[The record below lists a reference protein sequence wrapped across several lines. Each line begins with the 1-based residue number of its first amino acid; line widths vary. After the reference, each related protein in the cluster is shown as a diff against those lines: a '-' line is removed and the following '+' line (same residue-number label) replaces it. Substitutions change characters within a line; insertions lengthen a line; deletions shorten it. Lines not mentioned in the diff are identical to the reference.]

1 MKQPLREYSTQ
12 RDQPLTALNRTLKEN
27 FPEADS
33 FLTRFADQ
41 APYFLGVG
49 AGSVHHSDGDRWIT
63 ILGIIMHCVLWGFV
77 VGYDA
82 DLILHSFNNPDH
94 PYYHVLM
101 LGAFV
106 PLCVAAVVVLA
117 LTAIHVSTSC
127 MEKPWLNFNDG
138 HLPGFLTTTILGSVR
153 ASATFTLLL
162 LSAAVFTSDQP
173 GNEISTH
180 ARNQLIVQVVLKQLG
195 ISFTA
200 NAHRFATPGGGFCK
214 AE

>member
-1 MKQPLREYSTQ
+1 MKAEQLIRQTGFVTPRGGPMGCLE
-12 RDQPLTALNRTLKEN
+12 
-27 FPEADS
+27 
-33 FLTRFADQ
+33 RFVDQ

-49 AGSVHHSDGDRWIT
+49 AGSLHHSDTDRAIT
-63 ILGIIMHCVLWGFV
+63 VIGIVLHWVLWGIV
-77 VGYDA
+77 VGFDCDLMFRVFNDA
-82 DLILHSFNNPDH
+82 DHA
-94 PYYHVLM
+94 YYHVLM

-106 PLCVAAVVVLA
+106 PLAVAAVTVTTLTVVHIA
-117 LTAIHVSTSC
+117 SACSTRS
-127 MEKPWLNFNDG
+127 WLNFNDG
-138 HLPGFLTTTILGSVR
+138 HLPGFLTTTILGSIR
-153 ASATFTLLL
+153 ASHAFTLLL

-180 ARNQLIVQVVLKQLG
+180 ARNLLIAQVVLKQIG

>member
-63 ILGIIMHCVLWGFV
+63 ILGIVLHCVLWGFV
-77 VGYDA
+77 IGYDA
-82 DLILHSFNNPDH
+82 DLILHSFNDSNH

-106 PLCVAAVVVLA
+106 PLAVAAVVVLV
-117 LTAIHVSTSC
+117 LTVIHISTAC

-138 HLPGFLTTTILGSVR
+138 HLPGFLTTTILGSIR

-180 ARNQLIVQVVLKQLG
+180 ARNQLVLQVVLKQLG

-200 NAHRFATPGGGFCK
+200 NAHRFATPDGGFCK

>member
-1 MKQPLREYSTQ
+1 MEQKL
-12 RDQPLTALNRTLKEN
+12 LTYTKRKGINPADMNRVVERAN
-27 FPEADS
+27 S
-33 FLTRFADQ
+33 CLTRFADQ

-49 AGSVHHSDGDRWIT
+49 AGSVHHSDADRWIT
-63 ILGIIMHCVLWGFV
+63 IIGIVLHWVLWGFV
-77 VGYDA
+77 VGFDF
-82 DLILHSFNNPDH
+82 DLIIHSFNDSTH

-117 LTAIHVSTSC
+117 LTVIHVSTSC
-127 MEKPWLNFNDG
+127 TEKPWLNFNDG

>member
-1 MKQPLREYSTQ
+1 MNNQSRKGYAKVEDKFDFNRE
-12 RDQPLTALNRTLKEN
+12 LKEAA
-27 FPEADS
+27 PKVDG

-49 AGSVHHSDGDRWIT
+49 AGTVHYSDADRWIT
-63 ILGIIMHCVLWGFV
+63 ILGIVLHWVLWGFV
-77 VGYDA
+77 LGYDF
-82 DLILHSFNNPDH
+82 DLILHSFNDSNH

-106 PLCVAAVVVLA
+106 PLAVAAVVVLA
-117 LTAIHVSTSC
+117 LTVIHISTAC

-138 HLPGFLTTTILGSVR
+138 HLPGFLTTTILGSIR

-162 LSAAVFTSDQP
+162 LSAAVFTGNQP
-173 GNEISTH
+173 GNQISTH

>member
-1 MKQPLREYSTQ
+1 MDQQPLKGYTQKAELFDFNRE
-12 RDQPLTALNRTLKEN
+12 LKQKA
-27 FPEADS
+27 PKVDS
-33 FLTRFADQ
+33 CLTRFADQ

-49 AGSVHHSDGDRWIT
+49 AGQAHFSDADRWFT
-63 ILGIIMHCVLWGFV
+63 IIGIVLHWVLWGFV
-77 VGYDA
+77 VAYDA
-82 DLILHSFNNPDH
+82 DLIFHSFNDPEH

-101 LGAFV
+101 LGAWV
-106 PLCVAAVVVLA
+106 PLCVAAATVLG
-117 LTAIHVSTSC
+117 LTIIHLSTSC
-127 MEKPWLNFNDG
+127 AEKSWLNFNDG
-138 HLPGFLTTTILGSVR
+138 HLPGFFTTVILGSIR

-162 LSAAVFTSDQP
+162 LSAAVFTSNQP

-180 ARNQLIVQVVLKQLG
+180 TRNQLVLQVVLKQIG

>member
-1 MKQPLREYSTQ
+1 MQQPLNGYAKQS
-12 RDQPLTALNRTLKEN
+12 DADLNYGKGGCLQ
-27 FPEADS
+27 
-33 FLTRFADQ
+33 RFADR

-49 AGSVHHSDGDRWIT
+49 AGTVHHSDMERRIT
-63 ILGIIMHCVLWGFV
+63 ILGIVLHWVLWGV
-77 VGYDA
+77 VIGFDA
-82 DLILHSFNNPDH
+82 DLIIHSFNDSQH

-106 PLCVAAVVVLA
+106 PLAVAAVTVFT
-117 LTAIHVSTSC
+117 LTVIHIASAC
-127 MEKPWLNFNDG
+127 PPKPWLDFNDG
-138 HLPGFLTTTILGSVR
+138 HLPGFLTTTILGSIR
-153 ASATFTLLL
+153 ASHAFTLLL
-162 LSAAVFTSDQP
+162 LSAAVFTVDQP

-180 ARNQLIVQVVLKQLG
+180 ARNQLVAQVVLKQIG

>member
-1 MKQPLREYSTQ
+1 MQQQL
-12 RDQPLTALNRTLKEN
+12 LTYTKRKGIDPADMNRVVERAN
-27 FPEADS
+27 S
-33 FLTRFADQ
+33 CLTRFADQ

-49 AGSVHHSDGDRWIT
+49 AGTVHHSDADRWIT
-63 ILGIIMHCVLWGFV
+63 IIGIVLHWVLWGFV
-77 VGYDA
+77 VGFDF
-82 DLILHSFNNPDH
+82 DLIIHSFNDSNH

-106 PLCVAAVVVLA
+106 PLFVAAVVVTA
-117 LTAIHVSTSC
+117 LTIIHISTSC
-127 MEKPWLNFNDG
+127 GKTSWLNFNDG
-138 HLPGFLTTTILGSVR
+138 HLPAFLTTTILGSIR

>member
-1 MKQPLREYSTQ
+1 MGCLE
-12 RDQPLTALNRTLKEN
+12 
-27 FPEADS
+27 
-33 FLTRFADQ
+33 RFADQ

-49 AGSVHHSDGDRWIT
+49 AGTVHHSDADRAIT
-63 ILGIIMHCVLWGFV
+63 VIGIVLHWVLWGIV
-77 VGYDA
+77 VGFDA
-82 DLILHSFNNPDH
+82 DLILHSFNDANH
-94 PYYHVLM
+94 AYYYVLM

-106 PLCVAAVVVLA
+106 PLCVAAVVVA
-117 LTAIHVSTSC
+117 TLTIIHISTACGETS
-127 MEKPWLNFNDG
+127 WLNFNDG
-138 HLPGFLTTTILGSVR
+138 HLPGFLTTTILGSIR
-153 ASATFTLLL
+153 ASHSFTLLL

-180 ARNQLIVQVVLKQLG
+180 ARNLLIAQVVLKQLG